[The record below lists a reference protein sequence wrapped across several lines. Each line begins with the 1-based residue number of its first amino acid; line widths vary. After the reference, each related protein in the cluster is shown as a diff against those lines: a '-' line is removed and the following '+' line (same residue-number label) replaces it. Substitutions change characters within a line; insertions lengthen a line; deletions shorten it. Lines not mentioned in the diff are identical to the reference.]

1 MWEVERLHH
10 LLSQLKEVPNLEI
23 LSCIVYTNQAKQL
36 PVASISAFR
45 NLKQLKIFYF
55 DDKNSKDLAWVLD
68 ILKAFSL
75 LENLHL
81 TFPPVM
87 LPKARKKMKTLC
99 GCTHENLKQV
109 ERGGCTDNWH
119 EIELMLFLLKNA
131 IALERMIIHSS
142 IKIDSRYGK
151 WISFKSKFS
160 NRMEP
165 GLDILQKSL

>member
-55 DDKNSKDLAWVLD
+55 DDKNSKDLAW
-68 ILKAFSL
+68 
-75 LENLHL
+75 
-81 TFPPVM
+81 FPPVM
-87 LPKARKKMKTLC
+87 LPKAQKKMKTLC

-142 IKIDSRYGK
+142 IKIDSIYGK